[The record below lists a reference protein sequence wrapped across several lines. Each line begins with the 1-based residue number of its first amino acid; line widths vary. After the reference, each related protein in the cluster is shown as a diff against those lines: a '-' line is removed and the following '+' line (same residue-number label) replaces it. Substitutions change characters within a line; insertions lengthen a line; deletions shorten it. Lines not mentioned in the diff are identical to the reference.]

1 MRQYFVFD
9 LYEFERLLGRLFV
22 YSRYRGNLVSHQAD
36 LLTGEVLLIPDE
48 LSVLDRRQVLRG
60 DNRLDS
66 RQTLRLSGIDAFDPG
81 MGVGAS
87 ENLPYEDGS
96 GKTHVGAEDRLAG
109 DLLSNLDSGVALTNH
124 FILSF
129 SPDRTA
135 P

>member
-9 LYEFERLLGRLFV
+9 FYEFERLLGRLFV
-22 YSRYRGNLVSHQAD
+22 YSRYRGNFVSHQAD
-36 LLTGEVLLIPDE
+36 LLTGEVLLIPNE

-87 ENLPYEDGS
+87 EDLTDEDGT

-109 DLLSNLDSGVALTNH
+109 DLL
-124 FILSF
+124 
-129 SPDRTA
+129 
-135 P
+135 